1 MDNDCSRQSANEV
14 LDHLVVAYYHAWFRF
29 HPRLAM
35 DAGMQDYAH
44 LLPSLDEDRWGALL
58 ALNEKL
64 INSLD
69 ELSVDELDKRRQLNY
84 ELLRSSAYR
93 ENQSLLK
100 NGLNR
105 LDPQYF
111 LPFWALKQLEIYPLE
126 EFKPALLQ
134 LLAAIP
140 EHLRGARMLLS
151 RDEVVVP
158 QLWLEACLRVLQQG
172 MVYLHELP
180 SRPVVVQ
187 NMVQSDELMT
197 LLEQAQQALKDYQD
211 FLQNTLLPQAITEVA
226 VGRETYQQMLLS
238 QHRLPLDLD
247 SLSRTL
253 QSQHES
259 VVAEL
264 KTISMQMFADD
275 DFVAVAERLRVEAE
289 AVADPTE
296 CYRQHLVKARA
307 FVRENSMIE
316 MPGEAMPKIAIL
328 PKVLCFDEPYGRYLS
343 LASWGGNRT
352 GICWLAEGDGEA
364 ALAHSAVQ
372 AGWPGHHLQEMSAKQ
387 NSAARSVVRR
397 TNRSALFAMGWELYA
412 EQLMVEKG
420 YFNGA
425 KHRFWLL
432 LHRLWA
438 VKQAQLDLAVHC
450 DGLSLTEAAEQLRSC
465 GLSEPQVEAKLL
477 CFTRS
482 PTRLLAD
489 ILGWMLINGMRDRYM
504 QEEKTFADLSSF
516 HDRLHEVGP
525 VPLSLVARYVFGEDF
540 WQRVFDNVFE

>member
-44 LLPSLDEDRWGALL
+44 LLPSLDEDSWGALL

-69 ELSVDELDKRRQLNY
+69 ELSVEELDERRQLNY

-111 LPFWALKQLEIYPLE
+111 LPFWALKQLEIYPIE

-151 RDEVVVP
+151 RDEVVIP
-158 QLWLEACLRVLQQG
+158 RLWLEACLQVLQQG
-172 MVYLHELP
+172 VSYLHELP

-187 NMVQSDELMT
+187 NMVQSAELMS
-197 LLEQAQQALKDYQD
+197 LLEQAQQALKDYQG
-211 FLQNTLLPQAITEVA
+211 FLQNSLLPHAKVDVA
-226 VGRETYQQMLLS
+226 VGKDTYQQMLLS

-247 SLSRTL
+247 SLRQTL
-253 QSQHES
+253 QGQYES
-259 VVAEL
+259 VLVEL
-264 KTISMQMFADD
+264 KNISLQLFADD
-275 DFVAVAERLRVEAE
+275 DFVAVAERLRVESD
-289 AVADPTE
+289 AVEDPTA
-296 CYRQHLVKARA
+296 CYRQHLVSARA

-316 MPGEAMPKIAIL
+316 LPCEAMPKISLL
-328 PKVLCFDEPYGRYLS
+328 PKVLCFDEPYGSYLS

-352 GICWLAEGDGEA
+352 GVCWLAEGDGDA
-364 ALAHSAVQ
+364 ALAHAAVQ
-372 AGWPGHHLQEMSAKQ
+372 AGWPGHHLQEMLAKQ

-420 YFNGA
+420 YFNGK

-450 DGLSLTEAAEQLRSC
+450 DGLSLADAAEQLRSC
-465 GLSEPQVEAKLL
+465 GLSERQVEAKLL

-489 ILGWMLINGMRDRYM
+489 ILGWALINGMRDYYI
-504 QEEKTFADLSSF
+504 QQEKTFADLSSF
-516 HDRLHEVGP
+516 HDRLHAVGP
-525 VPLSLVARYVFGEDF
+525 VPLPLVARYVFGDSF
-540 WQRVFDNVFE
+540 WQHVFDNTFA

>member
-1 MDNDCSRQSANEV
+1 MDSDAPRQNANEI
-14 LDHLVVAYYHAWFRF
+14 LDYLVVAYYHAWFRF

-69 ELSVDELDKRRQLNY
+69 ELAVDELNKRRRLNY

-111 LPFWALKQLEIYPLE
+111 LPFWALKQLEIYPVE
-126 EFKPALLQ
+126 EFKTVLLQ

-140 EHLRGARMLLS
+140 EHLRGARMLLQ
-151 RDEVVVP
+151 RDEVSIP
-158 QLWLEACLRVLQQG
+158 RLWLEACLQVLQQG
-172 MVYLHELP
+172 MAYLHELP
-180 SRPVVVQ
+180 HRPVVVQ
-187 NMVQSDELMT
+187 NMVQSTELMA
-197 LLEQAQQALKDYQD
+197 LLGRAQQAVRDYECFLKH
-211 FLQNTLLPQAITEVA
+211 TLLPVAKTEVA
-226 VGRETYQQMLLS
+226 VGRQTYQQMLLS
-238 QHRLPLDLD
+238 QHRLPLELD
-247 SLSRTL
+247 VLSQTL
-253 QSQHES
+253 QRQQEC

-264 KTISMQMFADD
+264 QKLSMQMFADD

-289 AVADPTE
+289 RVDDPVA
-296 CYRQHLVKARA
+296 CYQQHLLTARA
-307 FVRENSMIE
+307 FVRDNGMLDMS
-316 MPGEAMPKIAIL
+316 GESMPKVSLL
-328 PKVLCFDEPYGRYLS
+328 PKVLCFDEPYGSYLS

-352 GICWLAEGDGEA
+352 GICWLAGDEGDA
-364 ALAHSAVQ
+364 ALAHTAVQ
-372 AGWPGHHLQEMSAKQ
+372 AGWPGHHLQEMLAKQ
-387 NSAARSVVRR
+387 NSEARSVVRR

-420 YFNGA
+420 FFKGVE
-425 KHRFWLL
+425 HRFWLL

-438 VKQAQLDLAVHC
+438 VKQAQLDFAVHC
-450 DGLSLTEAAEQLRSC
+450 EGLSLDEAAEQLRQV
-465 GLSEPQVEAKLL
+465 GLSERQVQAKLL

-489 ILGWMLINGMRDRYM
+489 ILGWLLIKGMRDYYM
-504 QEEKTFADLSSF
+504 QQEQTFADLSSF
-516 HDRLHEVGP
+516 HRRLHEVGP
-525 VPLSLVARYVFGEDF
+525 VPLPLVASYVFGDSF
-540 WQRVFDNVFE
+540 WHAVFERTFE